1 MKQQIECRRN
11 NKNNLIEENK
21 RNTGHTR
28 DTGAM
33 SQRQTEDEKKKN
45 NPKTRIKT

>member
-33 SQRQTEDEKKKN
+33 SQRQTEDEKKTPKN
-45 NPKTRIKT
+45 KNKNMK